1 MQPISIYIVEDEL
14 LISASLKSQ
23 LQHFGYEILGSSTR
37 GESCLSE
44 ITQLSVNG
52 KEPEIV
58 LMDIHLRGEMDGI
71 ETAKLINEKF
81 NCGIIFLTGQSS
93 KEIYERSFKIKPFG
107 YLLKPIDMEQ
117 TKMTIE
123 IAAYQRNLEL
133 ENKVY
138 QKDLETLLE
147 KRTQENTDLIAMY
160 QTIVDNSL
168 MGLTI
173 IQDEQFVFANN
184 RTAEIFGYRLEE
196 FLNFSI
202 REIVSHLHP
211 DDQVKVINMSQLS
224 MRGDSTSHHSQIR
237 VFCKDGALRWLETS
251 VRSVE
256 YKGKP
261 AIHQTFLDIT
271 DIREKMMDDGRLQ
284 QHTLEFTT
292 PKPK

>member
-1 MQPISIYIVEDEL
+1 MKPISIYIVEDEL

-23 LQHFGYEILGSSTR
+23 LQHFGYEIPGSSTR
-37 GESCLSE
+37 GESCLE
-44 ITQLSVNG
+44 DITKLSIAG
-52 KEPEIV
+52 REPEIV

-133 ENKVY
+133 ENKLY
-138 QKDLETLLE
+138 QKDLEALLE
-147 KRTQENTDLIAMY
+147 KRTQENHEVMALY
-160 QTIVDNSL
+160 QTIIDNSL

-173 IQDEQFVFANN
+173 MQNERFVFANN

-202 REIVSHLHP
+202 REIIGLLHP
-211 DDQVKVINMSQLS
+211 EDQAREVGMSQS
-224 MRGDSTSHHSQIR
+224 RMRGENLSQHSQIR
-237 VFCKDGALRWLETS
+237 IFRKDGALRWLETYI
-251 VRSVE
+251 RPVE
-256 YKGKP
+256 YKGNQ
-261 AIHQTFLDIT
+261 ALHQTFLDIT
-271 DIREKMMDDGRLQ
+271 DMKESI
-284 QHTLEFTT
+284 LESRGQVLN
-292 PKPK
+292 PRSL